1 MNKFVFAVCGPER
14 CISQLAFSIE
24 RLKRFTHNDI
34 IVVTDSCRNEIPIS
48 YENIIDIA
56 TPSEYNDHEA
66 SIYLKTSLHKI
77 LPHGHT
83 YCYLDSDV
91 VCLSEKVDE
100 IFNYYYAPI
109 TFANDNAPLE
119 YFSPHA
125 MNCECLENHA
135 HRGEIIAKFKAEVAK
150 HIGDFDLDAYSV
162 KNDRKEL
169 ADLFTKTK
177 HSVWGAS
184 RHFLLRYLP
193 FVRSF
198 TLEKYTFRKSEMCWR
213 NRNGEVVELDF
224 RYYKRHILPK
234 LGENPADWTNFE
246 HNVPHCNHLSAY
258 IFQKYG
264 ITIPDN
270 WQHWNGGVFLFDD
283 SSADFLDNWH
293 EKTIAEF
300 ANPYTKT
307 RDQGMLALT
316 VWKFGLQNH
325 PTLPIEFN
333 WIAEFADTNIDYA
346 ANKGYT
352 RDGFKTIS
360 NPILMHIYHHW
371 EDESWNIWESV
382 KLVEKIKLIL
392 I

>member
-1 MNKFVFAVCGPER
+1 MNKFVFAVCGPEW

-24 RLKRFTHNDI
+24 RLKRFTRNEI
-34 IVVTDSCRNEIPIS
+34 IVVTDSRRNEIPIS

-56 TPSEYNDHEA
+56 TPSEYNNHEA
-66 SIYLKTSLHKI
+66 SIFLKTSLHKI
-77 LPHGHT
+77 LPYGHT

-100 IFNYYYAPI
+100 IFSHYSTPI
-109 TFANDNAPLE
+109 TFANDNAPFE

-125 MNCECLENHA
+125 VNCNCIENNIHQ
-135 HRGEIIAKFKAEVAK
+135 GEIIAKFKAEVAK
-150 HIGDFDLDAYSV
+150 RIGDFNLDADSV
-162 KNDRKEL
+162 KDDRREL
-169 ADLFTKTK
+169 ADLFAKTK
-177 HSVWGAS
+177 HNVFAAS
-184 RHFLLRYLP
+184 RYFFLRYLP
-193 FVRSF
+193 FVRSLALGKF
-198 TLEKYTFRKSEMCWR
+198 TFRKSEICWR
-213 NRNGEVVELDF
+213 NENGDVVELDF
-224 RYYKRHILPK
+224 RFYKKLILPK
-234 LGENPADWTNFE
+234 LGEKPAVWTNFE
-246 HNVPHCNHLSAY
+246 HDVPHCNHLSAY

-264 ITIPDN
+264 INIPDK

-283 SSADFLDNWH
+283 FSAKFLDYWH

-316 VWKFGLQNH
+316 IWKFGLQNH

-333 WIAEFADTNIDYA
+333 WIAEFADKNIDYDA
-346 ANKGYT
+346 TRGYT

-371 EDESWNIWESV
+371 GDDEWSIWKS
-382 KLVEKIKLIL
+382 LI
-392 I
+392 